1 MILESE
7 VQTKIKKRLEKSGW
21 LVIKLIQTTLNGIP
35 DLLAL
40 RDNEAVFIEVKR
52 PGGKVSPLQTYR
64 IKELKNK
71 QFQVIIAY
79 NSTTDIHHL
88 CQPSSPKQQK
98 NISPTQLVLSQPI
111 TPSVPSS
118 RGKSSNPE

>member
-1 MILESE
+1 MILEKDIQSA
-7 VQTKIKKRLEKSGW
+7 IKKRLEKFGW

-40 RDNEAVFIEVKR
+40 RDGEAVFIEVKR

-64 IKELKNK
+64 IKQIKDK

-79 NSTTDIHHL
+79 STTDIRHL
-88 CQPSSPKQQK
+88 CLPSSVKPQK
-98 NISPTQLVLSQPI
+98 NISETTSLLSQPT

-118 RGKSSNPE
+118 RGKNTSPE

>member
-79 NSTTDIHHL
+79 SPQDIHHL
-88 CQPSSPKQQK
+88 CQPYSPKQQK
-98 NISPTQLVLSQPI
+98 NIYPTQLVLSQPI
-111 TPSVPSS
+111 TPSGQSS

>member
-1 MILESE
+1 MISESE

-64 IKELKNK
+64 IEQIKNK

-79 NSTTDIHHL
+79 NTQDVNHL
-88 CQPSSPKQQK
+88 CQISSQKQQK
-98 NISPTQLVLSQPI
+98 NISPT
-111 TPSVPSS
+111 PSLLFQQTIPSGQSS
-118 RGKSSNPE
+118 RGKNSNPE